1 MPFDCG
7 TSTATAEAHFGGA
20 AAPIKCNRW
29 SCEICGPVRQ
39 RKLIAQGM
47 AGRPTAFIT
56 ITHRRRLGLTRE
68 QAAQELTRA
77 LATVVL
83 RFKREQKKPPSQRY
97 ILKHFEEHH
106 FYRRKVR
113 KIAEREDR
121 KRREVSAYLWVLEAH
136 KSGWPHMHILWRGRY
151 VPQQWLS
158 EQLAELLG
166 SPICDVRRVKDRA
179 AYARYVAA
187 YCGKEPHR
195 FGTTKR
201 YSQTRNYQ
209 LPEERTWERTIHR
222 SWQWTIRDLPIAT
235 IRDDWQRWGRQVLEL
250 GGGVIGWGCL
260 DWDWSS
266 VRGPPAAGPR
276 AYGAREGG
284 SWL

>member
-7 TSTATAEAHFGGA
+7 SSTVTAEGHFGGA

-29 SCEICGPVRQ
+29 SCEICGPVR
-39 RKLIAQGM
+39 RRRLIAEGM

-56 ITHRRRLGLTRE
+56 ITNRHRPGLTPE
-68 QAAQELTRA
+68 QAAKELTAA
-77 LATVVL
+77 LATLVL

-97 ILKHFEEHH
+97 ILKNFEEHH
-106 FYRRKVR
+106 FYRRKVKR
-113 KIAEREDR
+113 IAMRED
-121 KRREVSAYLWVLEAH
+121 KRGREVSGYLWVLEAH

-166 SPICDVRRVKDRA
+166 SPVCDIRRVKDRA
-179 AYARYVAA
+179 AYAAYVAA

-209 LPEERTWERTIHR
+209 LPDERTWERTIHR
-222 SWQWTIRDLPIAT
+222 SWQWTIRDVPIAS
-235 IRDDWQRWGRQVLEL
+235 IVDDWKRWGRSIIDL

-260 DWDWSS
+260 DWDWSK
-266 VRGPPAAGPR
+266 VRSPPAAEPR
-276 AYGAREGG
+276 AYGARQGQRA
-284 SWL
+284 